1 MLFEVGESVKVVD
14 GAFQD
19 FKGTVEDVNPAMG
32 RVRVIISIFGRPAP
46 LDLDF
51 AQVKKS

>member
-1 MLFEVGESVKVVD
+1 MLFEVGESVKIVD
-14 GAFQD
+14 GTFTDFQA
-19 FKGTVEDVNPAMG
+19 TVEDVNPALG

-46 LDLDF
+46 LDLNF